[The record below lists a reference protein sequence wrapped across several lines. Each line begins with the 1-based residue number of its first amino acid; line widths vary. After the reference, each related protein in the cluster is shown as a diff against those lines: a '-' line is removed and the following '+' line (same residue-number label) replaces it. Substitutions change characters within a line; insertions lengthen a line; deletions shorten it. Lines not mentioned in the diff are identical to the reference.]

1 MHSLRVAALLA
12 GLAGLLPGCAGTSR
26 YAADRAWDA
35 SDLLRGHVMAGVG
48 FDVKAEATRFVG
60 LGGGGYTAKAWGFV
74 DRRLCAWR
82 ETIADFGL
90 IVPKAELMVNLHKES
105 GLEGLDRVSG
115 SYVYESH
122 KGGSSSGMDQPKPG
136 DARGLLE
143 LFTVR
148 LTVFC
153 FVGFD
158 LELRAGELVDLAL
171 GVVGGDPCG
180 DDGQRLLVAQGSGAN

>member
-1 MHSLRVAALLA
+1 MHSLRVFALTV
-12 GLAGLLPGCAGTSR
+12 GLAGLLPACAGASR
-26 YAADRAWDA
+26 YAAARAWDA

-60 LGGGGYTAKAWGFV
+60 LGGGGYTAQAWGFV
-74 DRRLCAWR
+74 DRRICAWH
-82 ETIADFGL
+82 ETIADVGL
-90 IVPKAELMVNLHKES
+90 IVPKAELMVNFHQES
-105 GLEGLDRVSG
+105 GLEGLERVSG

-122 KGGSSSGMDQPKPG
+122 KGGSSSRVDRPKPG
-136 DARGLLE
+136 DTRGFLE

-171 GVVGGDPCG
+171 GVVGGDPSA
-180 DDGQRLLVAQGSGAN
+180 DDGPRASAAQGAGAV